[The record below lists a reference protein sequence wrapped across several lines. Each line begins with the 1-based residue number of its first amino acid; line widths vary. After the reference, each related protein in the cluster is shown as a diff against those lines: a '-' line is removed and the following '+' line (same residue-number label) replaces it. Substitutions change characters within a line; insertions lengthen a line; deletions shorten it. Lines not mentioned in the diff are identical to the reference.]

1 MNTQDA
7 RDTMGTK
14 EIKERLNRV
23 IGCVATVI
31 VFSTLPALSAT
42 AQPAGAELVERTLAI
57 VGGNAITLSDVR
69 AALALGL
76 VAQATDVDAATESLV
91 ERALKLREVE
101 RYAPP
106 EPEVARIDA
115 RIADIRERLGTAQVD
130 AILAAGGITEA
141 RFRSWIRDDLRIATY
156 VDQRFAADGPERRD
170 SLIADWVADLRR
182 RTAIV
187 WVR

>member
-106 EPEVARIDA
+106 EPEVARI
-115 RIADIRERLGTAQVD
+115 ADIRERLGTAQVD

>member
-1 MNTQDA
+1 
-7 RDTMGTK
+7 
-14 EIKERLNRV
+14 
-23 IGCVATVI
+23 
-31 VFSTLPALSAT
+31 
-42 AQPAGAELVERTLAI
+42 
-57 VGGNAITLSDVR
+57 
-69 AALALGL
+69 
-76 VAQATDVDAATESLV
+76 
-91 ERALKLREVE
+91 
-101 RYAPP
+101 
-106 EPEVARIDA
+106 VARIDA